1 MKKTEKHR
9 GSRTH
14 GRGKKA
20 GRGAG
25 KRGGRGN
32 AGLLKHKFNWVV
44 KYDPD
49 HFGRK
54 GFKRDPSLVE
64 ETVIVNV
71 GDLQSNLARF
81 LEAGIA
87 TREGKKLE
95 VDLEKAGVSKLLG
108 AGSIKTP
115 MTIIVPTATARA
127 IQKVEKVGGTVEL
140 TDEGEDF
147 AFEEQPEE

>member
-1 MKKTEKHR
+1 MKRTEKLR

-32 AGLLKHKFNWVV
+32 AGLLKHKFNWMV

-54 GFKRDPSLVE
+54 GFKPHPSLKHE
-64 ETVIVNV
+64 NVIINV
-71 GDLQSNLARF
+71 GDLQSNLSKF
-81 LEAGIA
+81 LETGIA
-87 TREGKKLE
+87 TREGKNL
-95 VDLEKAGVSKLLG
+95 VMDLTKVGVTKLLG

-115 MTIIVPTATARA
+115 MTIKVPEATDRARE
-127 IQKVEKVGGTVEL
+127 KVEKVGGKLVLDKIEF
-140 TDEGEDF
+140 E
-147 AFEEQPEE
+147 FEENTE